1 MIDFLLHIFDPA
13 EPPSAMRGGALSTAT
28 GWFHFASDMSI
39 FFAYAVLCTLLMIY
53 LFRQKTLPNRTAIW
67 LILLFLLGCGITR
80 LFAAT
85 MLYYPA
91 FRLLLVV
98 KVLTAV
104 VALITVFVVARIF
117 PALLDLEGMSRSRR
131 KLAPDSADHS
141 AHDNFL
147 EQRDQLEQRATQLT
161 VRDRR
166 IRKALDSSAAAA
178 CSWDSET
185 NEILWEVGLSDLL
198 AQQSHDGRSA
208 QSWAEFFGS
217 PECGRIRAAARTA
230 GDSNAELKLELPIC
244 SSDGR
249 EGTLFIRA
257 KPETH
262 PSTGRAIVTG
272 LVSFVPSAVTAG
284 AGR

>member
-1 MIDFLLHIFDPA
+1 MIDYLLHLFDPA

-39 FFAYAVLCTLLMIY
+39 FFAYAVLCGLLMIY
-53 LFRQKTLPNRTAIW
+53 LFRQRGLPNRSTIW
-67 LILLFLLGCGITR
+67 LILLFFLGCGITR
-80 LFAAT
+80 LVAAA

-91 FRLLLVV
+91 YRLLLVV

-104 VALITVFVVARIF
+104 VALITVFAVARIF
-117 PALLDLEGMSRSRR
+117 PALLDLESASRSRR
-131 KLAPDSADHS
+131 KSALDSADRS
-141 AHDNFL
+141 ARDSFL

-166 IRKALDSSAAAA
+166 IRRALDSSAAAA

-185 NEILWEVGLSDLL
+185 NEILWEVGLKELL

-217 PECGRIRAAARTA
+217 PECGRIRTAARIA
-230 GDSNAELKLELPIC
+230 GDSSAELKLELPIC

-249 EGTLFIRA
+249 EGTLLIRA

-262 PSTGRAIVTG
+262 PTTGRAIVTG
-272 LVSFVPSAVTAG
+272 LVSFIPAAVPA
-284 AGR
+284 